1 MFSMAFPMLALAYDT
16 NGLFIGEAVET
27 GDLKACVAGSPCGGT
42 LLGTITGN
50 AGSKNPPY
58 AHGVKGYFGLYGTGQ
73 FDGQG
78 SGHDFWGTVNN
89 FVCRCLSD
97 RSIPPLVVGYAHFL
111 FSHREIP
118 VLRQK

>member
-16 NGLFIGEAVET
+16 NGLFIGQAVET

-42 LLGTITGN
+42 FLGTITGN

-58 AHGVKGYFGLYGTGQ
+58 AHGVRGYFGLYGTGQ

-78 SGHDFWGTVNN
+78 SGHDFWGTVS
-89 FVCRCLSD
+89 FADFQL
-97 RSIPPLVVGYAHFL
+97 LY
-111 FSHREIP
+111 
-118 VLRQK
+118 